1 FLSESYTGDGTQY
14 AGAVGIPDITVSPRP
29 RITDAASLYTLGAA
43 YTIAPEQVERFLAA
57 SWPVV
62 SRLLTDHGPWEGF
75 NVSKQEVIRFQT
87 ATHTLSL
94 ALGILGTGSDQ
105 MARYLDSRGFGS
117 RRAEVFRPG
126 EEVDLL
132 ADGAQVFAW
141 APKGQAIRSTRDGG
155 TFQVKGDRVNQ

>member
-1 FLSESYTGDGTQY
+1 LGFKTKPYRMRDGREVYSLAPWEGSAFQVVGLGLMMNELGSPSWRALLTHAVEIEIDYASRHGLPGFLSESYTGDGTQY

-75 NVSKQEVIRFQT
+75 NVSKQEV
-87 ATHTLSL
+87 
-94 ALGILGTGSDQ
+94 
-105 MARYLDSRGFGS
+105 
-117 RRAEVFRPG
+117 
-126 EEVDLL
+126 
-132 ADGAQVFAW
+132 
-141 APKGQAIRSTRDGG
+141 
-155 TFQVKGDRVNQ
+155 